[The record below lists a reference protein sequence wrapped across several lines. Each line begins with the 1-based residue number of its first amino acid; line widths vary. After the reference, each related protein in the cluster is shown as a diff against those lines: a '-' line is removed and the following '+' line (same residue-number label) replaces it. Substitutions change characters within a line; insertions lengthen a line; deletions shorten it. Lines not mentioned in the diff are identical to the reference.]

1 MDIINKS
8 KINIYDGKNI
18 VEKLVITKKRIIF
31 ADEKK
36 EKEVFIIVERKIII
50 YRLRPAFIGQGSMK
64 KRMST
69 ITIIFNFLGL

>member
-1 MDIINKS
+1 MV
-8 KINIYDGKNI
+8 KNI
-18 VEKLVITKKRIIF
+18 VEKLVITKKELSLLR
-31 ADEKK
+31 K
-36 EKEVFIIVERKIII
+36 ERKGGFIIVERKIII